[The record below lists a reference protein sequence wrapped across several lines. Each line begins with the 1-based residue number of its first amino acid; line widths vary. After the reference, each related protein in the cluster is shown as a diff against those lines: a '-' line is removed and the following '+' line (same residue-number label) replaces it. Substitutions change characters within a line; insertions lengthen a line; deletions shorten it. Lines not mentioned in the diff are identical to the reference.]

1 LLGGSHHCREYGFLA
16 ASAKMTSRSISPMKA
31 VYSEGMT
38 MLPMAGSPRGVKGY
52 MDIAYLSTLS
62 ALAGSVVDGL
72 TSGVA
77 T

>member
-1 LLGGSHHCREYGFLA
+1 
-16 ASAKMTSRSISPMKA
+16 
-31 VYSEGMT
+31 
-38 MLPMAGSPRGVKGY
+38 MAGSPVGIKGY

-62 ALAGSVVDGL
+62 ALGGSVVGGL